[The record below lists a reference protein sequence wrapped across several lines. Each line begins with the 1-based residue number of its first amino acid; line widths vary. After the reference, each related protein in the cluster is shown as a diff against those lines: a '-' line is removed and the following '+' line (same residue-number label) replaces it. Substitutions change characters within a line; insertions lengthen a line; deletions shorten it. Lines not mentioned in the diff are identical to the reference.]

1 MVVAG
6 ETAAETY
13 IHVLDQILLQ
23 GMLAV
28 LDLDARSPKY
38 LGRWK
43 ACNMSLVVIGV
54 VRRRWNASEG
64 ENAAV
69 DVTMCSV
76 GETVL
81 WTLFPCCCRR
91 WRFLV

>member
-28 LDLDARSPKY
+28 LDLDARSPK
-38 LGRWK
+38 
-43 ACNMSLVVIGV
+43 
-54 VRRRWNASEG
+54 
-64 ENAAV
+64 
-69 DVTMCSV
+69 
-76 GETVL
+76 
-81 WTLFPCCCRR
+81 
-91 WRFLV
+91 